1 MSERLSNTVTQIQ
14 NVRQLEAVV
23 TAVRGIAAS
32 RAQKGRSLLAGIESY
47 TDVVS
52 HAIGQALSLLPPDTM
67 STLSLRRGKPAL
79 ILFCAEQGFAG
90 AFSER
95 VLNSA
100 SNDLGSAVNFI
111 IGTRGSVIAGERGI
125 NPVWSAPMATDV
137 DAIPGLANQLAE
149 ALYGYAA
156 SGSVVKVDILF
167 SRSMP
172 GSGIIVDRHS
182 LLPID
187 FRRFARPIGKQTP
200 LTTLS
205 PQLLLERLAAEYV
218 FAHLCNAAMHAFEAE
233 NQARMLAMES
243 AKNNIQTKLTV
254 LSRRERQLRQE
265 EITTEIVELA
275 AGAEASRRGLEPRLG
290 TLPSPMEQRSCLTLS
305 GPGSIV

>member
-14 NVRQLEAVV
+14 NIRQLEAVV

-52 HAIGQALSLLPPDTM
+52 RAIGQALSLLPPDTM
-67 STLSLRRGKPAL
+67 STPSLRRGKLAL

-90 AFSER
+90 ALSEH
-95 VLNSA
+95 VLNTP
-100 SNDLGSAVNFI
+100 SNDLGSAVNFL

-125 NPVWSAPMATDV
+125 NPVWSTPMATDV

-156 SGSVVKVDILF
+156 SGAVAKVDILF

-187 FRRFARPIGKQTP
+187 FRRFARPIGKQNSVDDAQP
-200 LTTLS
+200 
-205 PQLLLERLAAEYV
+205 AA
-218 FAHLCNAAMHAFEAE
+218 
-233 NQARMLAMES
+233 S
-243 AKNNIQTKLTV
+243 T
-254 LSRRERQLRQE
+254 
-265 EITTEIVELA
+265 
-275 AGAEASRRGLEPRLG
+275 
-290 TLPSPMEQRSCLTLS
+290 
-305 GPGSIV
+305 